1 MVRGKRR
8 VKLTERQRERL
19 EELLKDKVAVPRER
33 VRAQVL
39 LLSDRGWKRE
49 DITEATGAS
58 RATIGRV
65 RRRFKERGMD
75 AALTEDERSGV
86 PAKISPSD
94 EQRIVAL
101 VCSPAPEGQSRW
113 TVRLLVEEAVKR
125 KVVKSIGRERMR
137 VILRDHELKP
147 WREKNVV
154 HS

>member
-8 VKLTERQRERL
+8 IKLAERQRERL
-19 EELLKDKVAVPRER
+19 EELLKDKEAVPRER

-39 LLSDRGWKRE
+39 LLSDRGWKRG

-58 RATIGRV
+58 QATIARV

-86 PAKISPSD
+86 PAKISASD

-101 VCSPAPEGQSRW
+101 VCSPAPEGRGRW

>member
-1 MVRGKRR
+1 MVQGKRR
-8 VKLTERQRERL
+8 IKLTERQRERL
-19 EELLKDKVAVPRER
+19 EELLKDKEAVPRER

-58 RATIGRV
+58 QATIARV

-86 PAKISPSD
+86 PAKISTSD

-101 VCSPAPEGQSRW
+101 VCSPAPEGRGRW
-113 TVRLLVEEAVKR
+113 TVRLLVEEALKR

>member
-1 MVRGKRR
+1 
-8 VKLTERQRERL
+8 
-19 EELLKDKVAVPRER
+19 
-33 VRAQVL
+33 
-39 LLSDRGWKRE
+39 
-49 DITEATGAS
+49 
-58 RATIGRV
+58 
-65 RRRFKERGMD
+65 MD

-86 PAKISPSD
+86 PAKISASD

-101 VCSPAPEGQSRW
+101 VCSPAPEGRGRW
-113 TVRLLVEEAVKR
+113 TVRLLVEEALKR

>member
-8 VKLTERQRERL
+8 IKLTKGQRERL
-19 EELLKDKVAVPRER
+19 EGLLKDKDVVPRQR

-39 LLSDRGWKRE
+39 LLSDSGWKRD

-58 RATIGRV
+58 TTKITRV
-65 RRRFKERGMD
+65 RRRFRERGLD

-86 PAKISPSD
+86 PAKISASD

-101 VCSPAPEGQSRW
+101 VCSAAPEGRSRW

-125 KVVKSIGRERMR
+125 KLVKSIGRERLR